1 MRSSIVAASC
11 LVARACRLARM
22 KRAALLAALA
32 ALASVTARADT
43 GPWTVTRLGM
53 PYLSGSATGAGVS
66 VVVGDRAEI
75 WSSADGSA
83 WSQRTT
89 AATGRYLGDIVY
101 GDGRFVAVG
110 YRQGSGL
117 ALVSADGRT
126 WSEAVGTP
134 GTLRGV
140 TYGAGQFVAVGT
152 AASVLRSADGVAW
165 TETPLPAG
173 TRLNSIAYG
182 GGLFVAVGNERH
194 LLTSPDAVNWTDR
207 SANLPPGA
215 EYLGDVTWTGNRFV
229 AAGLDGIAISTDGVA
244 WTLVDT
250 GSYIAVGSSGTIVV
264 AVALNG
270 YATSPTGDMW
280 TPRSFPFAPGVGYGA
295 ATVSF
300 GSGRWLVGGVGG
312 LLRTSSDGLAWTN
325 RTLPRS
331 RSNISVAPGAPG
343 FCATARYG
351 GAATSP
357 DGASWSD
364 TLGPADSPGDLL
376 WTGSRFVSVSYPQG
390 GAHFQTSVDCASW
403 TTASWSPP
411 AGTSQAYFFAAAEGA
426 SLLVAVGMRIT
437 SSGAQEPLTVASTDG
452 GLSWATVPSAFGAT
466 AGRLEAVAYGSGQ
479 WVAIGYAES
488 PGYPRIAAT
497 SPDGLVWTAVTP
509 VGIEPNTGVFSLAH
523 GAVGFLAAGSGIW
536 TSPDGV
542 AWTRR
547 TPMGD
552 FFYDVAASPYG
563 YAAAGSSA
571 DQNGVIAVS
580 SDGLQWTAAL
590 RPSRT
595 LRGIAFSGAGSTPQR
610 VVAVGESI
618 TLVAPVVPALAIE
631 APSAPESAQQAAPVL
646 RLSFASSDAITVAY
660 QTGDVT
666 AVAGIDYTPVAGV
679 VTFPTGTVESPIVV
693 PLTVD
698 GIQEGDETFR
708 LTLTQVVGAVATAGH
723 ADVTIVDT
731 PTIAADDS
739 AVPEGDTGSSA
750 AGLAVRLSHSPG
762 QTVTV
767 AYATGGGT
775 ATPGADYTAASGT
788 LTFTPGTSVLPV
800 PVGVLGDVAVEPDE
814 TFVLSLSSAT
824 NASLIDATADAVIQD
839 DDAPPLAQREL
850 AHGMLVREDFAAP
863 AGEDVFRIAQAPRAS
878 YEVLVDGIA
887 GDAGPVALERLA
899 ADNATVLDVGGPVGT
914 GAGVSLRFSN
924 GAAAAVANQH
934 LRLRA
939 ACAAVC
945 DAGDVY
951 RVRAYETTLRAPRFS
966 NVGGQVTLLVLQ
978 NPSAAAVDGV
988 AYFWTASGAL
998 LLAHPI
1004 ALAPRQ
1010 TLVVNAVSLPALVG
1024 RSGSVT
1030 VAHTA
1035 PYGVLMGKAVALE
1048 PATGFGFDTPL
1059 AVRPR

>member
-1 MRSSIVAASC
+1 
-11 LVARACRLARM
+11 M
-22 KRAALLAALA
+22 KRAALLASLA
-32 ALASVTARADT
+32 VLASAPARADV
-43 GPWTVTRLGM
+43 GPWTVARLGM
-53 PYLSGSATGAGVS
+53 PYLSGSVTGAGVS

-89 AATGRYLGDIVY
+89 ASTGRYLSDIVY

-152 AASVLRSADGVAW
+152 EASALRSADGGTW
-165 TETPLPAG
+165 TAASLPAG
-173 TRLNSIAYG
+173 ALSSVAYG
-182 GGLFVAVGNERH
+182 AGLFVAVGEGR
-194 LLTSPDAVNWTDR
+194 LLTSPDAVTWTDR
-207 SANLPPGA
+207 SASLPPGA
-215 EYLGDVTWTGNRFV
+215 QYLSDLTWTGSRFV
-229 AAGLDGIAISTDGVA
+229 AAGLDGIATSTDGVS
-244 WTLVDT
+244 WTQVDT
-250 GSYIAVGSSGTIVV
+250 DSYIAVGSSGTIVV
-264 AVALNG
+264 AVAFNG
-270 YATSPTGDMW
+270 YATSPTGDVW
-280 TPRSFPFAPGVGYGA
+280 TPRSFPFAPGVGNGA

-300 GSGRWLVGGVGG
+300 GSGRWLVAGVGG

-325 RTLPRS
+325 RTLPGS
-331 RSNISVAPGAPG
+331 RMSVAVAHGAPG

-351 GAATSP
+351 GAANSP
-357 DGASWSD
+357 DGTSWSD
-364 TLGPADSPGDLL
+364 TFGPATDPGDLL
-376 WTGSRFVSVSYPQG
+376 WTGSRFVSANFPNG
-390 GAHFQTSVDCASW
+390 GAGHFQTSVDCASW

-426 SLLVAVGMRIT
+426 SLLVAVGFRTT
-437 SSGAQEPLTVASTDG
+437 SSGGQEPLTVASTDDG
-452 GLSWATVPSAFGAT
+452 SSWATVPSAFGAT

-479 WVAIGYAES
+479 WVAVGYAES

-509 VGIEPNTGVFSLAH
+509 IGIEANAGVFSLAH

-542 AWTRR
+542 TWTRR

-590 RPSRT
+590 RPSRM

-631 APSAPESAQQAAPVL
+631 APSAPESAQQAAVVL
-646 RLSFASSDAITVAY
+646 RLSFASSDTVTVAY

-679 VTFPTGTVESPIVV
+679 VTFPTGTVERPIVV

-708 LTLTQVVGAVATAGH
+708 VTLTQVSGAVATAGH
-723 ADVTIVDT
+723 ADVTILDT

-800 PVGVLGDVAVEPDE
+800 PVSVLGDVAVEPDE

-824 NASLIDATADAVIQD
+824 NASLVDATADALIQD
-839 DDAPPLAQREL
+839 DDAPPIAQREL

-878 YEVLVDGIA
+878 YEVVVDGVA
-887 GDAGPVALERLA
+887 GDASPVVLERLA
-899 ADNATVLDVGGPVGT
+899 ADNATVLDVGAPVGT
-914 GAGVSLRFSN
+914 GTGVSLRFRN
-924 GAAAAVANQH
+924 GASAEVANQH

-939 ACAAVC
+939 ACGPAC

-951 RVRAYETTLRAPRFS
+951 RVSAYETTLRAPRFS

-978 NPSAAAVDGV
+978 NPSASAVDGL
-988 AYFWTASGAL
+988 AYFWSASGAL

-1010 TLVVNAVSLPALVG
+1010 TLVVNAASLPALVG

-1035 PYGVLMGKAVALE
+1035 PFGVLAGKAVALE

-1059 AVRPR
+1059 APRPR